1 MPIVTINGVD
11 IDVPD
16 SAIKPSNHALK
27 IGDPVKLLV
36 KSQYSEPTVCAGVV
50 AGFEMFQSLPTI
62 SIAYIGGTTYTP
74 EMRFA
79 HINTKSADKY
89 ELVHGLDRQILEID
103 KSRIEQLL
111 ADEVEK
117 KRREMDEAM
126 AKQRF
131 FTERFTAYFTKA
143 LAEELTNAAA

>member
-16 SAIKPSNHALK
+16 SAIKPSNHTLK
-27 IGDPVKLLV
+27 VGHPVKLLV
-36 KSQYSEPTVCAGVV
+36 KSQYSEPQVCAGIV

-62 SIAYIGGTTYTP
+62 SVAYIGGTSYAP
-74 EMRFA
+74 EMKFA

-89 ELVHGLDRQILEID
+89 ELVHGIDRQILELD

-111 ADEVEK
+111 ADDVEK
-117 KRREMDEAM
+117 KRRELDESL

-131 FTERFTAYFTKA
+131 FTERFGAYFTRA
-143 LAEELTNAAA
+143 LAEELTDAAA